1 MRLNGP
7 LQVGILAVKGDFEMF
22 GRFHRR
28 SLRCVYNLGRSYIS
42 GLSQTSF
49 VVSLV
54 SRHRVIS
61 KIYDTLHTGSLK
73 SGRVKVKVKGTGHEE
88 PHGASTTR
96 GSRRV

>member
-1 MRLNGP
+1 
-7 LQVGILAVKGDFEMF
+7 MF
-22 GRFHRR
+22 GRFHPR
-28 SLRCVYNLGRSYIS
+28 SLHCEYDLGRSWPISIS